1 MKNELINAVKSASG
15 FYRNQTSRPGYKKI
29 KNTFEMESFT
39 HGMQLILALEHTQS
53 DLDAFNILTDRLV
66 NSKFSWD
73 NYSLNSYLIDALQ
86 ATSKLSYSQL
96 HEVDW
101 NCFTPNAAKKF
112 QGVVYRGTSS
122 APEKVFE
129 QGFID
134 YNPSSQID
142 EYLKPR
148 NLNVGVSTSRS
159 FSVAEK
165 YTNVM
170 SRQGKPRFVYTIIY
184 LGEGG
189 FDIIETAKARALNLK
204 SIKNYEL
211 CGSVGKDEIN
221 VVGLIP
227 TEYIYCVTEFLPD
240 GKQKITYNP
249 KFNNNSPV
257 ERSKFLKDKKSI
269 PLIEKIKEFFSS
281 CLSHIKTFIWTL
293 KNRHVVDNYGDA
305 YRNTE
310 ISRTPQMQE
319 AEVVFAEI
327 RERQNS
333 YTHIL
338 PALDYNGEHIS
349 PEIDDPRASL
359 LPYISIEST
368 NELELENELS
378 LNSSTP
384 LLQDIV
390 QHL

>member
-1 MKNELINAVKSASG
+1 MKNELINAIKSASE

-29 KNTFEMESFT
+29 QNTFEMESFT
-39 HGMQLILALEHTQS
+39 QGMQLIQALEHTQD
-53 DLDAFNILTDRLV
+53 DLDAFNVLTDRLV

-86 ATSKLSYSQL
+86 ATSKLKCSQL

-129 QGFID
+129 QGFMD

-142 EYLKPR
+142 DYLKPR
-148 NLNVGVSTSRS
+148 NSDVGVSTSRS
-159 FSVAEK
+159 FSGAEG
-165 YTNVM
+165 YTHVM

-189 FDIIETAKARALNLK
+189 FDIIETAKARAINLK
-204 SIKNYEL
+204 SIKNHGL
-211 CGSVGKDEIN
+211 SGSVEKDEIN

-227 TEYIYCVTEFLPD
+227 TEYIYCATEFLPN

-249 KFNNNSPV
+249 KFNDSSSV
-257 ERSKFLKDKKSI
+257 EEPKFLKDKKSI
-269 PLIEKIKEFFSS
+269 ALFEKIKEFFSS
-281 CLSHIKTFIWTL
+281 CLSHIKTFIWAL
-293 KNRHVVDNYGDA
+293 INRHTMDNYGNA

-319 AEVVFAEI
+319 AEAVFAEI

-338 PALDYNGEHIS
+338 PALDYDGEHIS
-349 PEIDDPRASL
+349 PKIDKIPRALL
-359 LPYISIEST
+359 LPSISIGST
-368 NELELENELS
+368 NELELELGNELS
-378 LNSSTP
+378 L
-384 LLQDIV
+384 
-390 QHL
+390 